1 MELKEL
7 RGKKPLKLVFLLF
20 TALLIGTASATVYNY
35 LYIQG
40 IVTVG
45 SAQIV
50 WVQGSGAPSGT
61 TIAGGLVQMDLSVQ
75 AGLNQT
81 YTYCLYLKN
90 TNSTH
95 QFNMNITITTPLS
108 ASDFN
113 SANVF
118 VYNNATAGYL
128 HTIDMTG
135 QNTYTTTLA
144 GSGVDRLDF
153 QTYAKTTASGNYN
166 FNLRVTY
173 W

>member
-7 RGKKPLKLVFLLF
+7 RGKKSLKLLFLLF
-20 TALLIGTASATVYNY
+20 TALLIGSASATVYNY
-35 LYIQG
+35 LYLQG

-50 WVQGSGAPSGT
+50 WVEGSGAPSGT

-75 AGLNQT
+75 AGINQT
-81 YTYCLYLKN
+81 YTRCLYLQN
-90 TNSTH
+90 QNSTRL
-95 QFNMNITITTPLS
+95 FNINVTITSPLS

-113 SANVF
+113 SANVY
-118 VYNNATAGYL
+118 VYNNATSGYL

-135 QNTYTTTLA
+135 PNTYTTTLA

-153 QTYAKTTASGNYN
+153 QIYAKTTASGNYN
-166 FNLRVTY
+166 FDLRVTY